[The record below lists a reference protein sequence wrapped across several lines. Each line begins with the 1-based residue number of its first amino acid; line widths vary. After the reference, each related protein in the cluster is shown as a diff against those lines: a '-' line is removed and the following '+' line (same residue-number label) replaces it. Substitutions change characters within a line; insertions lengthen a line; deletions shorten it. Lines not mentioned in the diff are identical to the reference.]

1 MSAGLPNIIG
11 KTDKIWKLDSG
22 NVETGAIKTDAT
34 GKVKG
39 AGGTNNSYNLTFDA
53 HRSSTIYGNSST
65 VTPLSLSTKL
75 ILKY

>member
-1 MSAGLPNIIG
+1 MSAGLPNITG

-34 GKVKG
+34 GKLKG

-53 HRSSTIYGNSST
+53 SNSNTIYGNSLT
-65 VTPLSLSTKL
+65 VTPLSYTTVFL
-75 ILKY
+75 IKY

>member
-1 MSAGLPNIIG
+1 MEAGLPNITG

-34 GKVKG
+34 GKLKG

-53 HRSSTIYGNSST
+53 SNSNIIYGNSST
-65 VTPLSLSTKL
+65 VTPESLTTKFF
-75 ILKY
+75 IKY